1 MNANNNKGNQTMN
14 NNTARKAKEFH
25 CRNHSEVK
33 AVALHEYAGS
43 LCQKCLDL
51 QNELEAYEAGDQK

>member
-1 MNANNNKGNQTMN
+1 MNTNSTP
-14 NNTARKAKEFH
+14 KAKDFY

-33 AVALHEYAGS
+33 SVALHEYAGS

-51 QNELEAYEAGDQK
+51 QNELEAYEAGEQK